1 MIEIALENTYIQS
14 LIIGLILVVVY
25 FKLSRRAKLNEPPL
39 AYYQFPFIGHTWSFL
54 TNCQKLIS
62 ESREKYGE
70 TFSLYVYGQI
80 ITVVG
85 KESTYEVLTKHQ
97 EFGFKE
103 QLPTNHILN
112 HDISKNHRL
121 IRDFITGKLKYLL
134 SRLQKNIIKA
144 IDIYIGDCAEPRVIH
159 EPSKIISD
167 IIAIPIASIIV
178 GEDCCNHEDLLETF
192 KSVTSSISKFFLVP
206 PILSF
211 KYPWLYQKFVTIP
224 LRFGWSPISK
234 YRKIVI
240 SRIKSVVE
248 KRLNDKKRLGDA
260 WVAPLDAL
268 QCYLDDPEITPNLDP
283 NNVNYDYI
291 ADAIADFIFAAL
303 GTTNFSATR
312 TFFDLVK
319 RKQQYWQELYQEA
332 REINKQCNG
341 YELTSDDISKMVK
354 LDSFIKESLRIAK
367 AIIRLPHKCISKP
380 YYTFTN
386 GYQIPYGRVVYL
398 NVVDTHHDEELQ
410 GQNPTEFYAYRHDS
424 PATKVERK
432 YLVFGLGKHACP
444 GRSLAVNEMK
454 MLLHNLILKY
464 DIKSE
469 TINPIRGS
477 MVFENRKEEF
487 VN

>member
-1 MIEIALENTYIQS
+1 M
-14 LIIGLILVVVY
+14 V
-25 FKLSRRAKLNEPPL
+25 
-39 AYYQFPFIGHTWSFL
+39 
-54 TNCQKLIS
+54 
-62 ESREKYGE
+62 
-70 TFSLYVYGQI
+70 
-80 ITVVG
+80 
-85 KESTYEVLTKHQ
+85 
-97 EFGFKE
+97 
-103 QLPTNHILN
+103 
-112 HDISKNHRL
+112 
-121 IRDFITGKLKYLL
+121 
-134 SRLQKNIIKA
+134 
-144 IDIYIGDCAEPRVIH
+144 
-159 EPSKIISD
+159 
-167 IIAIPIASIIV
+167 
-178 GEDCCNHEDLLETF
+178 
-192 KSVTSSISKFFLVP
+192 
-206 PILSF
+206 
-211 KYPWLYQKFVTIP
+211 
-224 LRFGWSPISK
+224 
-234 YRKIVI
+234 
-240 SRIKSVVE
+240 
-248 KRLNDKKRLGDA
+248 
-260 WVAPLDAL
+260 
-268 QCYLDDPEITPNLDP
+268 DDPEITPNLDP

-367 AIIRLPHKCISKP
+367 AIIRLPHKC
-380 YYTFTN
+380 
-386 GYQIPYGRVVYL
+386 RVVYL

-477 MVFENRKEEF
+477 MVFENRKE
-487 VN
+487 